1 MGEMKVLFGIIIII
15 LIWIFCDFHFGRK
28 KHMRLARKE
37 ESPFLY
43 GNLDILPHGPE
54 LMADYF
60 NQLKQAK
67 SHIHVLFYIVKKDK
81 ISKEFM
87 SILQKKAQEGVQVR
101 LLLDRLGSYKV
112 SRATVSALKEAGVEF
127 AFSNRLRF
135 PYLFY
140 SSQVRNHRKITIID
154 GTIAYLGGFNVAKEY
169 IDQDPKL
176 SPWRDY
182 HLKITGE
189 SVPFI
194 QRVFLKDWKEYG
206 GVDLLG
212 DDALF
217 SKNNPGDVLHQLV
230 PTEAGQ
236 LEPTFIEKIRTAKQS
251 ILIGTPYFI
260 PSKMVFAELL
270 EAIHRGVR
278 LQIIVPAKSDHILVQ
293 EASFPY
299 LRRLLIAGAEVFEF
313 QNGFYHAK
321 IIVFDENICDI
332 GTANFDK
339 RSLFLNKEINC
350 YLHDPA
356 YISRV
361 QDIVQKDLLDSK
373 PLLLEDL
380 TKTNLFRSFKE
391 SIAGAISLLL

>member
-1 MGEMKVLFGIIIII
+1 MKVLLGIIIII
-15 LIWIFCDFHFGRK
+15 LIWIFCDFLLGRK
-28 KHMRLARKE
+28 KHMRIARKE
-37 ESPFLY
+37 ESTFLY
-43 GNLDILPHGPE
+43 GSLDIFPHGPE
-54 LMADYF
+54 LMADFF
-60 NQLKQAK
+60 NELKQAK
-67 SHIHVLFYIVKKDK
+67 AHIHVLFYIVKKDQ
-81 ISKEFM
+81 ISKEFL
-87 SILQKKAQEGVQVR
+87 SILKKKAQEGVQVR
-101 LLLDRLGSYKV
+101 LLLSRLGSHKV
-112 SRATVSALKEAGVEF
+112 SRDTISALKEAGVEF

-135 PYLFY
+135 PFLFY

-169 IDQDPKL
+169 VDQDPKL

-182 HLKITGE
+182 HLKISGE

-217 SKNNPGDVLHQLV
+217 SKNAPGDFLHQLI

-236 LEPTFIEKIRTAKQS
+236 LEEIFVERIKAAKTS

-260 PSKMVFAELL
+260 PSKRVFATLL

-278 LQIIVPAKSDHILVQ
+278 LRVIVPAKSDHILVQ

-313 QNGFYHAK
+313 KNGFYHAK
-321 IIVFDENICDI
+321 TCIFDEKICDI

-339 RSLFLNKEINC
+339 RSIFLNKEINC
-350 YLHDPA
+350 YIHDPK

-361 QDIVQKDLLDSK
+361 EDIINKDLLDSK
-373 PLLLEDL
+373 PLLLADL
-380 TKTNLFRSFKE
+380 TKPNFFRSFKE
-391 SIAGAISLLL
+391 SIAGAISLFL

>member
-1 MGEMKVLFGIIIII
+1 MKVLLGIIFII
-15 LIWIFCDFHFGRK
+15 LIWVFCDFLLGRK
-28 KHMRLARKE
+28 KHMRIARKE
-37 ESPFLY
+37 ESAFLY
-43 GNLDILPHGPE
+43 GSMDIFPHGPE
-54 LMADYF
+54 LMADFF
-60 NQLKQAK
+60 NRLQQAK
-67 SHIHVLFYIVKKDK
+67 AHIHVLFYIVKKDQ
-81 ISKEFM
+81 ISKEFLA
-87 SILQKKAQEGVQVR
+87 ILKKKAVEGVQVR

-112 SRATVSALKEAGVEF
+112 PRDTISALKEAGVEF
-127 AFSNRLRF
+127 AFSNRVRLPF
-135 PYLFY
+135 LFY

-182 HLKITGE
+182 HLKISGE
-189 SVPFI
+189 SVSFI
-194 QRVFLKDWKEYG
+194 QRVFLKDWQEYA

-217 SKNNPGDVLHQLV
+217 SKNEPGDVLHQLI

-236 LEPTFIEKIRTAKQS
+236 LEEIFVERIKAARQS

-260 PSKMVFAELL
+260 PSKKVFAELL

-278 LQIIVPAKSDHILVQ
+278 LRVIVPAKSDHILVQ

-313 QNGFYHAK
+313 KNGFYHAK
-321 IIVFDENICDI
+321 ISIFDKKICDI

-350 YLHDPA
+350 FIHDPH

-361 QDIVQKDLLDSK
+361 EDIIQKDLLDSK
-373 PLLLEDL
+373 PLLLADL
-380 TKTNLFRSFKE
+380 TKPNLFRSFKE
-391 SIAGAISLLL
+391 GIAGAISLFL

>member
-1 MGEMKVLFGIIIII
+1 MKVLLGIIIII
-15 LIWIFCDFHFGRK
+15 LIWTFCDFLLGRK
-28 KHMRLARKE
+28 KHMRIARKE
-37 ESPFLY
+37 ESTFLY
-43 GNLDILPHGPE
+43 GSLDIFPHGPE
-54 LMADYF
+54 LMADFF
-60 NQLKQAK
+60 NELKQAK
-67 SHIHVLFYIVKKDK
+67 AHIHVLFYIVKKDQ
-81 ISKEFM
+81 ISNEFL
-87 SILQKKAQEGVQVR
+87 SILKKKAQEGVQVR
-101 LLLDRLGSYKV
+101 LLLDRLGSHKV
-112 SRATVSALKEAGVEF
+112 SRDTISALKEAGVEF

-135 PYLFY
+135 PFLFY

-169 IDQDPKL
+169 VDQDPKL

-182 HLKITGE
+182 HLKIGGE

-217 SKNNPGDVLHQLV
+217 SKNAPGDVLHQLI

-236 LEPTFIEKIRTAKQS
+236 LEEIFVERIKAAKTS

-260 PSKMVFAELL
+260 PSKRVFATLL

-278 LQIIVPAKSDHILVQ
+278 LRVIVPAKSDHILVQ

-313 QNGFYHAK
+313 KNGFYHAK
-321 IIVFDENICDI
+321 ICIFDEEICDI

-339 RSLFLNKEINC
+339 RSIFLNKEINC
-350 YLHDPA
+350 YIHDPK

-361 QDIVQKDLLDSK
+361 EDIINKDLLDSK
-373 PLLLEDL
+373 PLLLADL
-380 TKTNLFRSFKE
+380 TKPNFFRSFKE
-391 SIAGAISLLL
+391 GIAGAISLFL